1 MYQFIHIES
10 YSRTAPKTAQ
20 HKNKK
25 SGKQSSK
32 KGGHCVSYIVK
43 EAIRDPDSIPHI
55 DSPTPPIYHHGKP
68 LEALEATCEDW
79 AGSMTDARGHKLR
92 KDALCLVAGVASAPH
107 DISEEDW
114 VAFRADLI
122 KWLQEKYGERLQTI
136 IEHTDESHP
145 HLHFYVVPLPGERF
159 EVIHEGK
166 AAAAEAKAAG
176 ELKGEQ
182 NKAYKAAMR
191 EFQDEFYNDVGIE
204 HGFTRIGPG
213 KRRLTREEW
222 KLEQIQAEA
231 AAAAIQKANEAV
243 EQSKEQS
250 ATIKTTA
257 LGEAQSIKKTARSEA
272 RKISQEALK
281 KADEIEQK
289 AAVDGFNS
297 GLNAVE
303 KMPWWQKVG
312 AALSRAVRERDELRE
327 QVKTIKAEKETWLEK
342 AQGLLKEGAKAA
354 KRLREIEPELKAA
367 KSELS
372 VTRSKAREANKLREK
387 AEKLESSLASER
399 AKNQHL
405 EATVEALNK
414 RLELEKAPEAQKGKH
429 REREGGLSL

>member
-25 SGKQSSK
+25 SGKQSGK

-55 DSPTPPIYHHGKP
+55 DNPLPPIYHHGKP
-68 LEALEATCEDW
+68 LESLEATCEAW
-79 AGSMTDARGHKLR
+79 ASSMTDARGHKLR

-107 DISEEDW
+107 DISEEAW

-122 KWLQEKYGERLQTI
+122 KWLQEKYGERLQTV
-136 IEHTDESHP
+136 IEHADESHP

-166 AAAAEAKAAG
+166 AAAAESKASG

-191 EFQDEFYNDVGIE
+191 EFQDQFYNDVGIE

-231 AAAAIQKANEAV
+231 AAAAIQKANEAI
-243 EQSKEQS
+243 EHSKEES
-250 ATIKTTA
+250 ATIKTAA
-257 LGEAQSIKKTARSEA
+257 LGEAQSIKQTARSEA

-289 AAVDGFNS
+289 AAIEGFNS
-297 GLNAVE
+297 GLNEVE
-303 KMPWWQKVG
+303 KMPWWKKVG
-312 AALSRAVRERDELRE
+312 AVVGRALRERDELRE

-342 AQGLLKEGAKAA
+342 AKGLIDKGAKAA
-354 KRLREIEPELKAA
+354 KRLKEVEPELKAA
-367 KSELS
+367 KRELS
-372 VTRSKAREANKLREK
+372 VTQTKAREAEKLREK
-387 AEKLESSLASER
+387 AERLESSLSSER

-405 EATVEALNK
+405 EAVVEALNK
-414 RLELEKAPEAQKGKH
+414 QLGPEKAPEKRNAVRREKGD
-429 REREGGLSL
+429 EMSL

>member
-10 YSRTAPKTAQ
+10 YSKSPPKSAQ

-25 SGKQSSK
+25 TGKASGK

-43 EAIRDPDSIPHI
+43 EATRDPDSIPHI
-55 DSPTPPIYHHGKP
+55 DNPKPPIYHHGKP
-68 LEALEATCEDW
+68 LEQLEETCSAWMDT
-79 AGSMTDARGHKLR
+79 MKDAKGRAMR

-107 DISEEDW
+107 DISPEAW
-114 VAFRADLI
+114 QAFRADLI

-136 IEHTDESHP
+136 IEHADESHP

-159 EVIHEGK
+159 EMIHQGK

-191 EFQDEFYNDVGIE
+191 EFQDAFYNDVGIE

-231 AAAAIQKANEAV
+231 AAAAIQKANDVIEH
-243 EQSKEQS
+243 SKEES

-257 LGEAQSIKKTARSEA
+257 LGEAQHIKQAARSEA

-289 AAVDGFNS
+289 AAIEGFNS

-303 KMPWWQKVG
+303 KMPWWQKV
-312 AALSRAVRERDELRE
+312 AAVLSRAVRERDELRE

-342 AQGLLKEGAKAA
+342 AQGILKKGAKAA
-354 KRLREIEPELKAA
+354 KRLREIEPELKDA

-372 VTRSKAREANKLREK
+372 VTQKKAREADKLREK
-387 AEKLESSLASER
+387 AGKLEDALSSER

-405 EATVEALNK
+405 EAVVEALNK
-414 RLELEKAPEAQKGKH
+414 QLEPEKEQSQAKGKR
-429 REREGGLSL
+429 REVESEMSM

>member
-10 YSRTAPKTAQ
+10 YSKSPPKSAQ

-25 SGKQSSK
+25 TGKASGKK
-32 KGGHCVSYIVK
+32 AGHCVNYVVK
-43 EAIRDPDSIPHI
+43 EATRDPDSIPHI
-55 DSPTPPIYHHGKP
+55 DNPQPPIYHHGKP
-68 LEALEATCEDW
+68 LEQLEETCTAWMETMKDGKGR
-79 AGSMTDARGHKLR
+79 AMR

-107 DISEEDW
+107 DISEEAW
-114 VAFRADLI
+114 QAFRADLI

-166 AAAAEAKAAG
+166 AAAALEKANG
-176 ELKGEQ
+176 GLKGEQ
-182 NKAYKAAMR
+182 NQAYKSAMR
-191 EFQDEFYNDVGIE
+191 DFQDQFYNGVGIE

-231 AAAAIQKANEAV
+231 AAAAIKKANEAI
-243 EQSKEQS
+243 EHSKEQS
-250 ATIKTTA
+250 AEIKTTA
-257 LGEAQSIKKTARSEA
+257 LGEAQDIKQTARSEA

-281 KADEIEQK
+281 KADEIQQK

-297 GLNAVE
+297 GLDAVE
-303 KMPWWQKVG
+303 KMPWWKKVG

-327 QVKTIKAEKETWLEK
+327 QVKTIQEEKTTWLEK
-342 AQGLLKEGAKAA
+342 AQGLLQKGAKAA
-354 KRLREIEPELKAA
+354 KRLREVEPELKAA
-367 KSELS
+367 KSELL
-372 VTRSKAREANKLREK
+372 VTQPKAKEAEKLREK
-387 AEKLESSLASER
+387 TERLESALSSER

-405 EATVEALNK
+405 EATVEALN
-414 RLELEKAPEAQKGKH
+414 RQLEPENGPVEKKDRV
-429 REREGGLSL
+429 RERGEEMSL